1 MKRVQW
7 VIMKIRTIKK
17 RNKQPSRGLCSP
29 KDQPWT
35 MYFTTR
41 HDFLWFYSVWM
52 KLLRS
57 RSLSEFVSYN
67 EILMYNV
74 INTQAVFSFLFFNVI
89 PDFSFSFRLFNF
101 IAVQV
106 FLVHFYS
113 LPVMKNKQTKRKTQ
127 RLHQWNCAC
136 WLGIPL
142 YPHCVIS
149 QHNSTRWKTERWT
162 VYLWVSSS
170 VRHNPPHFSE
180 TPHLGNV

>member
-1 MKRVQW
+1 MNNAFYHELHG
-7 VIMKIRTIKK
+7 TIFCGFILFEWSFCA
-17 RNKQPSRGLCSP
+17 PALCLNL
-29 KDQPWT
+29 
-35 MYFTTR
+35 F
-41 HDFLWFYSVWM
+41 F
-52 KLLRS
+52 
-57 RSLSEFVSYN
+57 YN

>member
-1 MKRVQW
+1 MAYVPR
-7 VIMKIRTIKK
+7 KISHEQCILPRA
-17 RNKQPSRGLCSP
+17 
-29 KDQPWT
+29 
-35 MYFTTR
+35 TR

-106 FLVHFYS
+106 W
-113 LPVMKNKQTKRKTQ
+113 KTNKQKEKHSDCTSETVRADSVFPFIPTAWFPSTI
-127 RLHQWNCAC
+127 RLDGKLNVEPFICGSAAQWDT
-136 WLGIPL
+136 I
-142 YPHCVIS
+142 HHI
-149 QHNSTRWKTERWT
+149 
-162 VYLWVSSS
+162 S
-170 VRHNPPHFSE
+170 VRHHIWVMFKSLNAMLLLE
-180 TPHLGNV
+180 